1 MSLHQNGL
9 GLGRFVADSSFNI
22 IRQIWMLLINIAIS
36 IILVRSLGQEGRG
49 FYTMAILL
57 PDMLY
62 TFLNL
67 GLGTAI
73 VYFLGSQKHS
83 VEEVIQENIYVL
95 SILTF
100 FGVGIGFGIAYW
112 AGDLLFPD
120 IAKEYLLLGLLI
132 YPLQLLTAF
141 LVAIFQGKQDFR
153 NYNLPTMVS
162 GLMMLLLSVIFVWL
176 MKLGIFG
183 AILGNI
189 ISKSTGLLFLIIS
202 IIKTYKP
209 KLKLLSKIR
218 YDSFKQ
224 FFRYGMT
231 AQVAN
236 SIAYI
241 NYRADYF
248 LLNSIKGAASVGIYS
263 VAVELAEKLWGPTSA
278 ITLVLLPRIASL
290 ENNTDQQIQLT
301 AFVSRVVVWVSLIL
315 TLVSLGFSE
324 LVIGYLYTDEF
335 SGSILP
341 FRIILLGI
349 MSLNLTKL
357 LGSDIAGRGKPEV
370 NLKIA
375 LTAAITNVTFNLILI
390 PIWGIPGAAASSSI
404 SYTVQTIISLAWY
417 HKTYQVPIRA
427 FFIFTKADLIMLADV
442 SKRFLKKSLPR
453 TDKLDI

>member
-1 MSLHQNGL
+1 MNLHQNGL
-9 GLGRFVADSSFNI
+9 GLSRFASDSSFNI
-22 IRQIWMLLINIAIS
+22 IRQIWMLIINITIS
-36 IILVRSLGQEGRG
+36 IVLVRSLGQEGRG
-49 FYTMAILL
+49 FYIMAILL

-67 GLGTAI
+67 GLGSAI

-83 VEEVIQENIYVL
+83 VEEVIQENMYVL

-100 FGVGIGFGIAYW
+100 VGVGIGIGIAFW

-120 IAKEYLLLGLLI
+120 VAKEYLLLSLLI

-153 NYNLPTMVS
+153 NYNLPTMIS
-162 GLMMLLLSVIFVWL
+162 GLVMLLLSVIFVL
-176 MKLGIFG
+176 VMRLGIFG
-183 AILGNI
+183 ALLGNI
-189 ISKSTGLLFLIIS
+189 VSKSVGLLFLIIS
-202 IIKTYKP
+202 ILKTYKP

-218 YDSFKQ
+218 YESFKQ

-231 AQVAN
+231 AQIGN

-248 LLNSIKGAASVGIYS
+248 LLNSFKGAASVGIYS
-263 VAVELAEKLWGPTSA
+263 VAVDLAEKLWGPTSA

-290 ENNTDQQIQLT
+290 ENKSDQQIQLT
-301 AFVSRVVVWVSLIL
+301 GFVSRVVVWSSLII
-315 TLVSLGFSE
+315 TLLSLLFSE
-324 LVIGYLYTDEF
+324 FVINYLYTDEF
-335 SGSILP
+335 NGSIMP

-349 MSLNLTKL
+349 MSLNLAKL

-370 NLKIA
+370 NLKIGLA
-375 LTAAITNVTFNLILI
+375 AAITNVLCNLILI
-390 PIWGIPGAAASSSI
+390 PIWGIAGAATSSSI

-417 HKTYQVPIRA
+417 HKTYQVPISV
-427 FFIFTKADLIMLADV
+427 FFIFTKADLNMIIAFSKKYLDKIH
-442 SKRFLKKSLPR
+442 SKR
-453 TDKLDI
+453 I